1 MCADMFWSYTRIEG
15 KLSKSELVLV
25 GVVRD
30 LEELVTFFGW
40 KVSYV
45 VITKLGLPLG
55 AVFKSSVWS
64 GVWRGR
70 KIHWLNGRKFI
81 CQRE

>member
-1 MCADMFWSYTRIEG
+1 MCADMFWSYIRIEG
-15 KLSKSELVLV
+15 KLSKSELVPV

-45 VITKLGLPLG
+45 VIT
-55 AVFKSSVWS
+55 
-64 GVWRGR
+64 
-70 KIHWLNGRKFI
+70 
-81 CQRE
+81 